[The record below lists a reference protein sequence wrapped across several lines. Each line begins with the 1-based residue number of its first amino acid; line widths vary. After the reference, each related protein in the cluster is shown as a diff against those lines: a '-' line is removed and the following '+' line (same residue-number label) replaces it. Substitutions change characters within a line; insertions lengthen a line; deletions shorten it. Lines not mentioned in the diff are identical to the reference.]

1 MLSRIRN
8 YGLVVIAAGIFY
20 FFLTHHV
27 LFTSFT
33 QFDLL
38 KKIEPTFKYTF
49 ISMRQINPYK
59 LLRDDNL
66 RDAGLAE
73 YMVETGLVSEVR
85 MNHILETIDAAEES
99 KE

>member
-8 YGLVVIAAGIFY
+8 YCLVAIAAGIFY

-27 LFTSFT
+27 LFSSFT

-73 YMVETGLVSEVR
+73 YMLEKGLVSEAR
-85 MNHILETIDAAEES
+85 MDQIMQAIDAAEGSTE
-99 KE
+99 